1 MMRRPLAPLSL
12 LLLAACG
19 GASGSPE
26 PAPVTPA
33 PVPGPAQDQ
42 EGFNALAESADQPG
56 GGPADA
62 PLTAEEARSLAAIE
76 RLTASPPVAFF
87 LPADRRV
94 LVARAV
100 RLEDGASE
108 VSALLVSAD
117 GQTEEAAAWRSGSPG
132 EEDEAAKIRRLLA
145 AKLAGAAMV
154 ELTYTAWPAGGS
166 SLRVAR
172 PAMTLAWRK
181 GALSARIGGERIAIG
196 KIRAVAPHRP
206 RPAGVFASPDSPAAL
221 VVVRHD
227 PAGAAAETLGVLI
240 DVLRFEVAP

>member
-1 MMRRPLAPLSL
+1 MRRALAPL

-19 GASGSPE
+19 GSSGSPQ
-26 PAPVTPA
+26 PTPVTPA
-33 PVPGPAQDQ
+33 PVPAPAQDQ

-62 PLTAEEARSLAAIE
+62 PLTADEQRALAAIE
-76 RLTASPPVAFF
+76 RLTASPPVAFY

-108 VSALLVSAD
+108 VSALLISPD
-117 GQTEEAAAWRSGSPG
+117 GQTEEAAEWRAGSRS
-132 EEDEAAKIRRLLA
+132 EDDEAAKIRRLLA

-154 ELTYTAWPAGGS
+154 ELTYTAWPAGAS
-166 SLRVAR
+166 SLPVAS
-172 PAMTLAWRK
+172 PAMTVSWRK
-181 GALSARIGGERIAIG
+181 NALAARIAGKRVAIG
-196 KIRAVAPHRP
+196 KVQPVAPHVP
-206 RPAGVFASPDSPAAL
+206 RPAGVFAGPDSPAAL

-227 PAGAAAETLGVLI
+227 PAGASAEQLGALVE
-240 DVLRFEVAP
+240 VLRFEISR